1 MFKKRSKYEEDSFD
15 YVELDETE
23 GVQPEPEDLPPV
35 AEPVVKPVKPN
46 IVDSII
52 TKIHTTYE
60 ELKDLSYQSEELMDD
75 SAKADIVAYQTINQK
90 ILSKIGYIKGLVE
103 ILNESNYVSGDIKEM
118 TADQKVI
125 ARFTSEFEGLIKLL
139 AKNDELIQSVSTPS
153 TKTAGSASATAS
165 GKAMQ
170 EDLNGRGYQG
180 LHRDIA
186 SRIGYMDALLE
197 ILTDNLGP
205 AVDYSEE
212 FNTTLQ

>member
-1 MFKKRSKYEEDSFD
+1 MFKKRNKYEDESFD
-15 YVELDETE
+15 YDELEEAED
-23 GVQPEPEDLPPV
+23 VQPEPTLVVEPIE
-35 AEPVVKPVKPN
+35 EPVVEPVKPN

-52 TKIHTTYE
+52 TKIHKTYE

-75 SAKADIVAYQTINQK
+75 SEKADIVSYQTINQK

-118 TADQKVI
+118 SADQKVI

-139 AKNDELIQSVSTPS
+139 AKNDELIQSVSSPAV
-153 TKTAGSASATAS
+153 KPAASPS
-165 GKAMQ
+165 GKAIQ
-170 EDLNGRGYQG
+170 EDLNSRGYQG

-205 AVDYSEE
+205 AVDY
-212 FNTTLQ
+212 N

>member
-1 MFKKRSKYEEDSFD
+1 MFKKRNKYEEESFD
-15 YVELDETE
+15 YDELEETE
-23 GVQPEPEDLPPV
+23 DVQPEPAPV
-35 AEPVVKPVKPN
+35 VESVVEPVVEPVKPN

-52 TKIHTTYE
+52 TKIHKTYE

-75 SAKADIVAYQTINQK
+75 SEKADIVSYQTINQK

-139 AKNDELIQSVSTPS
+139 AKNDELIQSVSSPIVKPTTATP
-153 TKTAGSASATAS
+153 S
-165 GKAMQ
+165 GKAIQ
-170 EDLNGRGYQG
+170 EDLNSRGYQG

-205 AVDYSEE
+205 SVDYSEE
-212 FNTTLQ
+212 FNTAL